1 MSYEDWSAGDAFGVK
16 ESMLVSV
23 ENGSSLEQRLIDV
36 SVVGMILSV
45 LSHINYMHVMI
56 KGIQGTIML
65 RHDQFDKLVK
75 IPPS

>member
-1 MSYEDWSAGDAFGVK
+1 MSYENWSAGDAFGIR

-23 ENGSSLEQRLIDV
+23 ENGTSLEQRFIDG
-36 SVVGMILSV
+36 SVIGIILSV

-65 RHDQFDKLVK
+65 RHDQFDKLIK

>member
-1 MSYEDWSAGDAFGVK
+1 MSYEGWSAGDAFGIR

-23 ENGSSLEQRLIDV
+23 ENGTSLEQRFIDG
-36 SVVGMILSV
+36 SVIGIILSV
-45 LSHINYMHVMI
+45 LIHINYMHVMI

-65 RHDQFDKLVK
+65 RHDQFDKLIK